1 MDNRPVIVGV
11 GSIQQ
16 KGNYK
21 SLDEALILMDIATKK
36 QSKIQITKILKTLS
50 KKFTFLKVIG
60 DTEILENGL
69 LPKIILKM

>member
-36 QSKIQITKILKTLS
+36 AIK
-50 KKFTFLKVIG
+50 
-60 DTEILENGL
+60 DTNNEDIKNF
-69 LPKIILKM
+69 I

>member
-36 QSKIQITKILKTLS
+36 AIKDTNNEDIKNFIEETHIPKGYWRYRDPGKWIATKND
-50 KKFTFLKVIG
+50 F
-60 DTEILENGL
+60 
-69 LPKIILKM
+69 

>member
-16 KGNYK
+16 KSNYK

-36 QSKIQITKILKTLS
+36 AIKDTNNEDI
-50 KKFTFLKVIG
+50 IG
-60 DTEILENGL
+60 NTEILENVL
-69 LPKIILKM
+69 PPKIILKM

>member
-36 QSKIQITKILKTLS
+36 AIKDTNNEDIKNFIEEDQELFALIYLLEQS
-50 KKFTFLKVIG
+50 
-60 DTEILENGL
+60 
-69 LPKIILKM
+69 

>member
-36 QSKIQITKILKTLS
+36 AIKDTNNEDIKNFIEEDQELFALIYLLEQS
-50 KKFTFLKVIG
+50 
-60 DTEILENGL
+60 L
-69 LPKIILKM
+69 L